1 MDLGAVLVNSALAG
15 LFASGLGILLTAPL
29 RYVGP
34 AFICG
39 FAGCLSR
46 DLFVSCG
53 VNPNWATAIAAM
65 VLVFVAV
72 TIIREPTVPP
82 VVLFSG
88 VLPLGAASSMFSAI
102 LDLMRVSTL
111 KGEDLNVAA
120 IQLIAS
126 AGRVFTVSLAIVL
139 GLGVGLAFVRF
150 IGRKKVWEGV

>member
-1 MDLGAVLVNSALAG
+1 MDLGAVLVNSMLAG
-15 LFASGLGILLTAPL
+15 LFACGLGILLTAPL
-29 RYVGP
+29 RYVAP

-39 FAGCLSR
+39 FAACLSR
-46 DLFVSCG
+46 DLFVSWG
-53 VNPNWATAIAAM
+53 VNPNWATAIAAA

-72 TIIREPTVPP
+72 VIIREPTVPP

-111 KGEDLNVAA
+111 KGEALDAA
-120 IQLIAS
+120 AVGLIAS

-139 GLGVGLAFVRF
+139 GLGIGLAIVRF
-150 IGRKKVWEGV
+150 LGRRKVWEGV